1 MNLLRKIFI
10 STFFLFLICFNNS
23 SFAEVI
29 KKIEVKGNERISLET
44 IVVFGDV
51 ALGKDYNASDINL
64 LIKKLYDT
72 TFFSN
77 ISAEIREN
85 KLIIVVEENPIINE
99 INLNGEKA
107 KKYRE
112 KIKELLVLKEKGSY
126 LDSSVKHDIN
136 LIKAFYKSLGFYFVK
151 IDAEIEKLEKNK
163 VNLVY
168 TINKGDK
175 AKIAKIYFLGDKK
188 IRYKKL
194 RDIITSQ
201 EAKFWKIISRNF

>member
-77 ISAEIREN
+77 ISAESD
-85 KLIIVVEENPIINE
+85 
-99 INLNGEKA
+99 G
-107 KKYRE
+107 
-112 KIKELLVLKEKGSY
+112 
-126 LDSSVKHDIN
+126 
-136 LIKAFYKSLGFYFVK
+136 
-151 IDAEIEKLEKNK
+151 
-163 VNLVY
+163 
-168 TINKGDK
+168 
-175 AKIAKIYFLGDKK
+175 
-188 IRYKKL
+188 
-194 RDIITSQ
+194 
-201 EAKFWKIISRNF
+201 